1 MLSEIKLPPDVTKYK
16 QTKTFDATTVP
27 KGLLKD
33 HSTKTGVWGCLKV
46 HSGVVTY
53 TDVKSAEIRDIA
65 AGSDQVIEPE
75 ALHFIQPSQ
84 DAEFHVEFY
93 QNANGGNAGPHKG
106 KPLF

>member
-1 MLSEIKLPPDVTKYK
+1 MLSEIKLPPDVTRYK

-33 HSTKTGVWGCLKV
+33 HSTKAGVWGHLKV
-46 HSGVVTY
+46 HAGTVTY
-53 TDVKSAEIRDIA
+53 TDVKSAERRDIP

-75 ALHFIQPSQ
+75 ALHFIKPSE

-93 QNANGGNAGPHKG
+93 Q
-106 KPLF
+106 